1 MIYIIIS
8 IIFFIL
14 TYLGL
19 FNFLPEFYWFQ
30 SFNYDHIYIKTLFYK
45 LIIFVAAFFPIL
57 LIYLFNQ
64 KILDHILNKSQII
77 QDDTVPSPIVL
88 RLKQVIQAFIG
99 SYESIK
105 LTLSTSLKLL
115 IYLIVSLLIAR
126 FVSFFWSDIVLALY
140 DTAFLLNDP
149 IFDTNISFYIF
160 KLPIYLHLLGTIKFI
175 IFTIL
180 FFSLWN
186 YLKRGFFTLFFS
198 TSFSLIRSH
207 IFGLLSIYFILNSIS
222 SYLSKFELLFKNN
235 DIIYGAGFTDIN
247 VYLKAISVFPILWLI
262 VALLSIAFIFRPNL
276 KLIVTGILII
286 IIPNLLFLNII
297 PSIVQNYVV
306 TPNEYKK
313 EVPFIKQNISYTQA
327 AYQLDEINE
336 IDVNYEKMLTGFNDA
351 AFNSTLNNVRLWNP
365 GPLKSTLKQLQ
376 EIRLYYEFKNID
388 IDRYMIN
395 GEPQQVMVS
404 VRELDINQI
413 SQQAQTWVNKHLIFT
428 HGYGL
433 CLVPVNQFNEEGLP
447 ELFIRDIPPVSNINL
462 TIKQP
467 EIYFGESTNH
477 YVIANTKQK
486 EFDYPKDNENRYTN
500 YSGNGGIKLNSFLKR
515 LIFAFKLK
523 DIKILISQNI
533 HSKSRLMYDR
543 NVHVIPGKITPF
555 IIYDSDPYIVINDDG
570 RLVWMVDG
578 YTSSRFF
585 PYSTPYANQINYIR
599 NSVLA
604 TVDAYT
610 GETKFYIKDTD
621 DPIVASYAKMYPNL
635 FKPLSALEVSLKKHI
650 RFPKD
655 LFKIT
660 SKVYNT
666 YHMNDPQ
673 VFYNKEDVW
682 TFPTET
688 FDSDTGITMEPY
700 YMFVQNPKTEAFEY
714 VMMMPLTPSNKNNL
728 VSILTASCDPSNFG
742 ELTVYKLPKQETVY
756 GPLQIESRIDQ
767 NTEISKDLTL
777 WGQVGSRVIR
787 GNLMVI
793 PYKNSILYV
802 EPIYLQATQSKLPEL
817 KRVIVAFGDKVTMA
831 SSIYEGIDVL
841 TQGGYRLRQESIP
854 KSSEKISTNYSND
867 LTKKIIDTYSK
878 VKETLKKSDWASFG
892 KTFEALD
899 KLMDQLKKEE
909 Q

>member
-1 MIYIIIS
+1 MGI
-8 IIFFIL
+8 
-14 TYLGL
+14 
-19 FNFLPEFYWFQ
+19 FNFLPEYYWFESHQ
-30 SFNYDHIYIKTLFYK
+30 YDHIYLRTLFYK
-45 LIIFVAAFFPIL
+45 ATIFVVSFIPIL
-57 LIYLFNQ
+57 VVYYANQ
-64 KILDHILNKSQII
+64 KLLDFILNKSQVV
-77 QDDTVPSPIVL
+77 QDDMPSSPLIL

-105 LTLSTSLKLL
+105 LSISNSIKFL
-115 IYLIVSLLIAR
+115 IYFILSLFIAR
-126 FVSFFWSDIVLALY
+126 FIGFFWNDIVLVLY
-140 DTAFLLNDP
+140 HSRFLLQDP
-149 IFDTNISFYIF
+149 IFERNIGFYIF
-160 KLPIYLHLLGTIKFI
+160 KLPVYLQLISTLKFI
-175 IFTIL
+175 VITML

-186 YLKRGFFTLFFS
+186 YLKRGYFTLFFS
-198 TSFSLIRSH
+198 PTYHFIRLH
-207 IFGLLSIYFILNSIS
+207 IFGLLVVFFILNALS
-222 SYLSKFELLFKNN
+222 SYFSKYQLLFKNN
-235 DIIYGAGFTDIN
+235 DIIFGAGFTDIN
-247 VYLKAISVFPILWLI
+247 FYLKAITLFPLLWII
-262 VALLSIAFIFRPNL
+262 VALLSCVFIFRPNL
-276 KLIVTGILII
+276 RFLIAGLII
-286 IIPNLLFLNII
+286 IFIPTILFLKIV
-297 PSIVQNYVV
+297 PSMVQNYVV
-306 TPNEYKK
+306 TPNEFKK
-313 EVPFIKQNISYTQA
+313 EVPFIKHNIAYTQA
-327 AYQLDEINE
+327 AYQLDNIND
-336 IDVNYEKMLTGFNDA
+336 IDIKYEKTLSDINDA

-388 IDRYMIN
+388 IDRYFIN
-395 GEPQQVMVS
+395 GAPQQVMLS
-404 VRELDINQI
+404 ARELDINQI

-433 CLVPVNQFNEEGLP
+433 CLVPVNAFNEEGLP
-447 ELFIRDIPPVSNINL
+447 ELYIRDIPPVSNVDL
-462 TIKQP
+462 TVQRP

-486 EFDYPKDNENRYTN
+486 EFDYPKDNENRYTHYN
-500 YSGNGGIKLNSFLKR
+500 GTGGIKLDSFFKR
-515 LIFAFKLK
+515 LIYSIKLK

-533 HSKSRLMYDR
+533 HSRSRLMYDR
-543 NVHVIPGKITPF
+543 NVHVIPEKITPF
-555 IIYDSDPYIVINDDG
+555 IVYDNDPYIVINENG

-578 YTSSRFF
+578 YTSSRFY
-585 PYSTPYANQINYIR
+585 PYSTPYANQTNYIR

-610 GETKFYIKDTD
+610 GETHFYIKDSN
-621 DPIVASYAKMYPNL
+621 DPIVASYSKMYPNL
-635 FKPLSALEVSLKKHI
+635 FKSLGELPTALKAHI

-688 FDSDTGITMEPY
+688 YDSDTGITMEPY
-700 YMFVQNPKTEAFEY
+700 YMFVQNPKTEKFEY

-728 VSILTASCDPSNFG
+728 VAILTASCDPNHFG
-742 ELTVYKLPKQETVY
+742 EFNVYKLPKQETVY

-793 PYKNSILYV
+793 PYKNSILYI

-817 KRVIVAFGDKVTMA
+817 KRVIVAFGDKVTM
-831 SSIYEGIDVL
+831 SNSIYDGISDL
-841 TQGGYRLRQESIP
+841 TQVNL
-854 KSSEKISTNYSND
+854 KKINSTAQAPSTYDRKLSKD
-867 LTKKIIDTYSK
+867 LTKKIVETYSR
-878 VKETLKKSDWASFG
+878 VKETLKTSDWAAFG

-899 KLMDQLKKEE
+899 KLMIQLKKE